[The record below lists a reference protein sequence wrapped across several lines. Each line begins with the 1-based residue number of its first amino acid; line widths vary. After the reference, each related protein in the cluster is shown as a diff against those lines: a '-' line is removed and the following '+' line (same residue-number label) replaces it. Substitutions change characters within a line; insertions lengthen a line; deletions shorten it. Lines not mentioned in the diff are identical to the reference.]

1 MLCGRRSTALW
12 PSLEKAASLLTSA
25 THPARRRTPVQY
37 LYMSIIEGIGLMA
50 AIDPNRL
57 RIDRK
62 MTSRVTSSAQSTP
75 PRPKAGSMFL
85 RGPIPL
91 DWLSRAA
98 ALPGRSLHVAIAIWF
113 LAGLKKTRSVPVS
126 NITGLQFGLDRN
138 AKYRALEW
146 LQDANLISVQRQA
159 GRAPIVTILEPPSE
173 K

>member
-1 MLCGRRSTALW
+1 
-12 PSLEKAASLLTSA
+12 
-25 THPARRRTPVQY
+25 
-37 LYMSIIEGIGLMA
+37 MA

-57 RIDRK
+57 RIGRRA
-62 MTSRVTSSAQSTP
+62 TSRVMSSAQSI
-75 PRPKAGSMFL
+75 PRPKAGGMFL

-113 LAGLKKTRSVPVS
+113 MAGLKKTRNVPVS

-146 LQDANLISVQRQA
+146 LESANLITVERRT
-159 GRAPIVTILEPPSE
+159 GRAPIVTILEAPN
-173 K
+173 KT

>member
-1 MLCGRRSTALW
+1 
-12 PSLEKAASLLTSA
+12 
-25 THPARRRTPVQY
+25 
-37 LYMSIIEGIGLMA
+37 MA

-57 RIDRK
+57 RIDRTT
-62 MTSRVTSSAQSTP
+62 TSRVMSSAQSMP
-75 PRPKAGSMFL
+75 PRPKAGGMFL

-113 LAGLKKTRSVPVS
+113 MAGLKKTRSVPVS

-146 LQDANLISVQRQA
+146 LENANLVSVVRQA
-159 GRAPIVTILEPPSE
+159 GRAPIVTILEPRSE
-173 K
+173 T

>member
-1 MLCGRRSTALW
+1 
-12 PSLEKAASLLTSA
+12 
-25 THPARRRTPVQY
+25 
-37 LYMSIIEGIGLMA
+37 MA

-57 RIDRK
+57 RIERK
-62 MTSRVTSSAQSTP
+62 TTSRVMSSLQSI
-75 PRPKAGSMFL
+75 PRPKTGGMFL

-113 LAGLKKTRSVPVS
+113 MSGLKKTRSVPVS

-146 LQDANLISVQRQA
+146 LEDADLISVERQA